1 MPHRRRHSWPACGP
15 GMTTVPV
22 ITVSQPQD
30 PPERQFLAP
39 LVSAELLESDDAASA
54 GIVRSGDRSSSSSS
68 SSSSVTRYRLW
79 PHYHHHKVVASSQ
92 TASARTDTSTGSP
105 LRRMLRPPLD
115 KARSLFVLPTTTTA
129 GEKVVL
135 SYWVPRRVPSR
146 PSRSPLPSSSLSPA
160 FSESVERGRPL
171 DAAIGRLR
179 AEGNHRRCHSEQPR
193 SWREPSASLWTLS
206 EE

>member
-1 MPHRRRHSWPACGP
+1 MPHRRRHSWPACVP
-15 GMTTVPV
+15 ERTTVPV
-22 ITVSQPQD
+22 ITVSQPQE

-54 GIVRSGDRSSSSSS
+54 GIVRSGDHSGSSSA
-68 SSSSVTRYRLW
+68 TRYRLW
-79 PHYHHHKVVASSQ
+79 PHYHHHKVVAGSR
-92 TASARTDTSTGSP
+92 TASARTDASMGSP

-135 SYWVPRRVPSR
+135 SYWVPQSVPSR
-146 PSRSPLPSSSLSPA
+146 PSLSPLPSSPLSPA
-160 FSESVERGRPL
+160 LSETVERGRPV
-171 DAAIGRLR
+171 DAAVGRLR

>member
-1 MPHRRRHSWPACGP
+1 MPHQRRHSWPSCGP
-15 GMTTVPV
+15 GRTTIPV

-30 PPERQFLAP
+30 TPEQQFLAP
-39 LVSAELLESDDAASA
+39 LVSEEYLESDDAASA

-68 SSSSVTRYRLW
+68 SSVARYRLW
-79 PHYHHHKVVASSQ
+79 PHYHHHKVVAGSQ
-92 TASARTDTSTGSP
+92 ATSARTETSTRGP

-135 SYWVPRRVPSR
+135 SYWVPRRLPSR
-146 PSRSPLPSSSLSPA
+146 PSTSPSHSPA
-160 FSESVERGRPL
+160 PSTAFPETVERGRPV
-171 DAAIGRLR
+171 DSAVGRLR
-179 AEGNHRRCHSEQPR
+179 AERNHRRCHSEQPR

>member
-22 ITVSQPQD
+22 ITVSQPPD

-54 GIVRSGDRSSSSSS
+54 GIVRSGDRSSSNG
-68 SSSSVTRYRLW
+68 SVPRYRRW
-79 PHYHHHKVVASSQ
+79 PHYHHHKAAASSQ
-92 TASARTDTSTGSP
+92 TASARTDASMGSP

-135 SYWVPRRVPSR
+135 SYWVPRRAPPQPSF
-146 PSRSPLPSSSLSPA
+146 SPLPSSPPSPA
-160 FSESVERGRPL
+160 FSETVERGRPV
-171 DAAIGRLR
+171 DAAVGRLR
-179 AEGNHRRCHSEQPR
+179 AEGHHRRCHSEQPR